1 MTIEHQLLALIA
13 QGESLTLE
21 FKTCAKRLNR
31 DVYETVCAFLNRHG
45 GTLLLGVTD
54 SGDLT
59 GVDPDCVAQIK
70 KDFITAINNPQKLSP
85 PSYLSMEDIALNG
98 KTVLRIYVPESSQ
111 VHRCNGRIYDRN
123 EDGDLDITDH
133 TRSVAEL
140 YHRKQANYSENKIYP
155 YATSSDLREDLIA
168 WARKVAGIQR
178 KNHPWL
184 SLSDLEF
191 LKSAQLYQTDYETG
205 QSGVTLAGILLLGKD
220 DLILSVIPHHRT
232 DLLLRR
238 INLDR
243 YDDRDFVTTNLI
255 ETFDRIMAFTAKHLP
270 DPFYLEG
277 SQRISIRDAIFR
289 EVASNILI
297 HREYLNPFPAK
308 LIIERGQV
316 RTENSNNPHGFGP
329 IDPDTF
335 SPFPKNPVIAR
346 FFREIGRA
354 DELGS
359 GVRNLL
365 KYSKAYGGK
374 APALVEADIF
384 RIAIAVPESGLSTV
398 LSNAGQVTGQV
409 TGQVDAW
416 ILNVLMACQIPKKSS
431 EIQDI
436 SGIKHRETFQ
446 RNYLDYLLKEDLL
459 ARTIPE
465 KPKSPMQRYQTT
477 AKGQQLLQGI

>member
-59 GVDPDCVAQIK
+59 GVDPDCVA
-70 KDFITAINNPQKLSP
+70 
-85 PSYLSMEDIALNG
+85 
-98 KTVLRIYVPESSQ
+98 
-111 VHRCNGRIYDRN
+111 H
-123 EDGDLDITDH
+123 
-133 TRSVAEL
+133 
-140 YHRKQANYSENKIYP
+140 
-155 YATSSDLREDLIA
+155 
-168 WARKVAGIQR
+168 
-178 KNHPWL
+178 
-184 SLSDLEF
+184 
-191 LKSAQLYQTDYETG
+191 
-205 QSGVTLAGILLLGKD
+205 
-220 DLILSVIPHHRT
+220 
-232 DLLLRR
+232 
-238 INLDR
+238 
-243 YDDRDFVTTNLI
+243 
-255 ETFDRIMAFTAKHLP
+255 
-270 DPFYLEG
+270 
-277 SQRISIRDAIFR
+277 
-289 EVASNILI
+289 
-297 HREYLNPFPAK
+297 
-308 LIIERGQV
+308 
-316 RTENSNNPHGFGP
+316 
-329 IDPDTF
+329 

-374 APALVEADIF
+374 APVLVEADIF

-398 LSNAGQVTGQV
+398 LSNAGQATGQV

-416 ILNVLMACQIPKKSS
+416 ILNVLTACRTPKKSS